1 MSDANPAMTRTGF
14 AWDEWFMW
22 HVTGVAGGLVPY
34 GGYVQPHVFVEDPEP
49 KRRIKQ
55 LLDRCGM
62 TDRMVPVKS
71 RPATEAELCYF
82 HTPEYVALVREGS
95 KGAGGMAGPFTPFG
109 TDTFEIASRAVG
121 ALLECVDQ
129 VVEGK
134 LDNAYAFL
142 RPPGH
147 HAQAHQGMGMCIFG
161 SIAIAAHHAR
171 RVHKLP
177 RVAVIDYDAHHGN
190 GVQEAF
196 YADPSV
202 LTISLHQRTWFGIG
216 GEISERGEGAGD
228 GTSINIPMPSG
239 TGDGGYIAAFERVV
253 IPALHRFKPD
263 LILVAAGFDIAA
275 FDMVSTMMVSSEGFR
290 TMNQMLVD
298 AAKELCG
305 GRIIL
310 EQEGG
315 YNPWATPFA
324 VLATMEALSGIRT
337 GVDDPFLGF
346 TVNSIDNK
354 LLPHQEQ
361 VIEEVRAAFDL

>member
-1 MSDANPAMTRTGF
+1 MEQMTRTGL

-34 GGYVQPHVFVEDPEP
+34 GNYVQPHHFVEDPEP
-49 KRRIKQ
+49 KRRIKH
-55 LLDRCGM
+55 LLDRSGM
-62 TDRMVPVKS
+62 TARMVPVKV
-71 RPATEAELCYF
+71 RPASEAELCYF

-95 KGAGGMAGPFTPFG
+95 KGEGGMAGPFTPFG

-121 ALLECVDQ
+121 ALLECVDD
-129 VVEGK
+129 VIDGK
-134 LDNAYAFL
+134 IDNAFAFL

-147 HAQAHQGMGMCIFG
+147 HAQSHQGLGMCIFG
-161 SIAIAAHHAR
+161 NIAIAAHHAR
-171 RVHKLP
+171 YIRNLP

-196 YADPSV
+196 YSDPSV

-228 GTSINIPMPSG
+228 GSSINIPMPSG

-253 IPALHRFKPD
+253 IPALRQFQPD
-263 LILVAAGFDIAA
+263 IILVAAGFDISA
-275 FDMVSTMMVSSEGFR
+275 FDIVSTMMVSSEGFR
-290 TMNQMLVD
+290 TINQMLVD

-305 GRIIL
+305 GRIVL
-310 EQEGG
+310 ELEGG

-324 VLATMEALSGIRT
+324 VLASIEALSGVRT
-337 GVDDPFLGF
+337 DVKDPFLDF
-346 TVNSIDNK
+346 TVGSIDNQ
-354 LLPHQEQ
+354 LLDHQAA
-361 VIEEVRAAFDL
+361 VIEEVRVAFDL